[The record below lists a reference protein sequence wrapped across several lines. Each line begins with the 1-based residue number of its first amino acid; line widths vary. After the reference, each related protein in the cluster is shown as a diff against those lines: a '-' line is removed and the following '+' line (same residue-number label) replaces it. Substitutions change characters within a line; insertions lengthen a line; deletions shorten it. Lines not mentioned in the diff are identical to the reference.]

1 MNLLDKLNPKLRTS
15 IELIMNIC
23 SELHIQAYA
32 VGGCVRD
39 AILGKEINDID
50 ICIEADTILLL
61 PYLKK
66 IAKCK
71 YHEEFQTSS
80 IVFSNGISIDLI
92 RCRKETYKYNG
103 ALPTIIPSNI
113 YDDLNR
119 RDFTVNSLAYD
130 LTKLKLLDYF
140 GGMDDIKNKVI
151 KKIHKESYAEDPT
164 RIFRAVKYAVRYN
177 FKLYDLKEIFIN
189 LKGGCMST
197 ISRDRI
203 IKEILLICSEQ
214 DWKDCFILC
223 SQLGI
228 FDLDIN
234 VLGEDNEM
242 LCFENIEDRL
252 QNIFF
257 SITNSKFKGY
267 FVDNSLINIHIRNG
281 FNQYIL
287 EEKQII
293 DKLDA
298 AHNNYEIFLLLRK
311 MNPNEKALLCYNQ
324 KIKYKIINYETRLSK
339 VKLEVDGKYIRQLRI
354 NEGVLIGNILSYLY
368 KIKLCTGMQDDVKYL
383 TENLGE
389 ILNVCEY

>member
-103 ALPTIIPSNI
+103 SLPTIIPSNI

-164 RIFRAVKYAVRYN
+164 RILRAVKYAVRYN
-177 FKLYDLKEIFIN
+177 FKLYDRKEIFIN

-228 FDLDIN
+228 FDLHIN

-298 AHNNYEIFLLLRK
+298 ADSNYEIFLLLRK
-311 MNPNEKALLCYNQ
+311 MNPNEKALLCYNH

-339 VKLEVDGKYIRQLRI
+339 VKLEVDGKYIRQLGI

>member
-23 SELHIQAYA
+23 SKLHIQAYV

-80 IVFSNGISIDLI
+80 IVFSNGILIDLI

-140 GGMDDIKNKVI
+140 GGMNDIKNKVI
-151 KKIHKESYAEDPT
+151 KKIHKDSYAEDPT

-177 FKLYDLKEIFIN
+177 FKLYDRKEIFIN
-189 LKGGCMST
+189 LKRGGMST
-197 ISRDRI
+197 ISSDRI
-203 IKEILLICSEQ
+203 IKEILFICSEQ
-214 DWKDCFILC
+214 DWKNCFILC

-228 FDLDIN
+228 FDLNIN

-293 DKLDA
+293 DKLDVS
-298 AHNNYEIFLLLRK
+298 HNNYEIFLLLRK

-339 VKLEVDGKYIRQLRI
+339 VKLEVDGKYIRQLGI
-354 NEGVLIGNILSYLY
+354 NEGVLIGSILSYLY
-368 KIKLCTGMQDDVKYL
+368 KIKLCTGMQDDVMYF

>member
-1 MNLLDKLNPKLRTS
+1 MNILDKLNPKLRAS
-15 IELIMNIC
+15 IELIMSIC

-39 AILGKEINDID
+39 AILGKDINDID
-50 ICIEADTILLL
+50 ISIEADTILLF

-66 IAKCK
+66 RAKCK

-80 IVFSNGISIDLI
+80 IVFSNGILIDLI
-92 RCRKETYKYNG
+92 RCRKESYKYNG
-103 ALPTIIPSNI
+103 ALPTIIPSKI
-113 YDDLNR
+113 YDDLKR
-119 RDFTVNSLAYD
+119 RDFTVNALAYD

-140 GGMDDIKNKVI
+140 GGLEDINNKVI
-151 KKIHKESYAEDPT
+151 KKIHKVSYTEDPT

-177 FKLYDLKEIFIN
+177 FKLYDQDEIIN
-189 LKGGCMST
+189 DLKGGVMST
-197 ISRDRI
+197 ISVDRI
-203 IKEILLICSEQ
+203 IKEILLICQEK

-223 SQLGI
+223 SKLGI
-228 FDLDIN
+228 FDLNIN
-234 VLGEDNEM
+234 VLAVDNEM

-257 SITNSKFKGY
+257 SITNTKFKEY
-267 FVDNSLINIHIRNG
+267 FINNSLINIHIRNG
-281 FNQYIL
+281 FSQYIL

-293 DKLDA
+293 NKLDEDL
-298 AHNNYEIFLLLRK
+298 NNYEIFLLLKK
-311 MNPNEKALLCYNQ
+311 MNTIEKALLCYNQ
-324 KIKYKIINYETRLSK
+324 NIKYKIINYETRLSK
-339 VKLEVDGKYIRQLRI
+339 VKLEVNGKYIRQLGI

-368 KIKLCTGMQDDVKYL
+368 KIKLCTGMQDDVKYF